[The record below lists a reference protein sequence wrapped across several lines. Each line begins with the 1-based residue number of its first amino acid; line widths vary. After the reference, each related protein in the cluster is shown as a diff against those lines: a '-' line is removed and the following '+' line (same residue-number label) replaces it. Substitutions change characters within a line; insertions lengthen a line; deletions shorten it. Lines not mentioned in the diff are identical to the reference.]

1 MDLYRAH
8 NAPLPLS
15 LTESIMETRKFGN
28 TDLEV
33 TRLAFGGA
41 RIGFEDVTDD
51 QVDALLNGLLD
62 NGVTFLDTAACYDD
76 SEELI
81 GKFVSHRREEYVLAS
96 KCGHVAGD
104 ATGEPWTADTI
115 NHSIDRSLRLLKTD
129 RIDLMQLHS
138 CSAEVLKKGEA
149 VEAVQRAQEAGKV
162 RYLSYSGDG
171 DNALHA
177 IGMGIFATLQTS
189 FNVVDQKARLA
200 VLPAAVEAGMGI
212 VAKRPIANGALG
224 KAASPY
230 SYADAYWDR
239 SRAMTV
245 PDGAPK
251 DGIELALRFTLSH
264 DAIDTAIVG
273 TTKLANAQANIAS
286 LANGPLDGEVITSL
300 HEQFDRLGAD
310 WNPQT

>member
-1 MDLYRAH
+1 
-8 NAPLPLS
+8 
-15 LTESIMETRKFGN
+15 METRKLGN

-81 GKFVSHRREEYVLAS
+81 GKFVSHRRDEYVLAS

-104 ATGEPWTADTI
+104 ATGEPWAADTI
-115 NHSIDRSLRLLKTD
+115 AHSIDRSLQRLKTD

-138 CSAEVLKKGEA
+138 CSAEVLQEGEA
-149 VEAVQRAQEAGKV
+149 VEAVVRAQEAGKV
-162 RYLSYSGDG
+162 RYVSYSGDG
-171 DNALHA
+171 ENALHA
-177 IGMGIFATLQTS
+177 IGMGVFATLQTS
-189 FNVVDQKARLA
+189 YNVVDQKARGS

-212 VAKRPIANGALG
+212 VAKRPIANGAFG

-230 SYADAYWDR
+230 SYADEYWDR
-239 SRAMTV
+239 SQEMAV
-245 PDGAPK
+245 PDGAPE
-251 DGIELALRFTLSH
+251 DRIELALRFTLSH

-273 TTKLANAQANIAS
+273 TTKLANAQSNIEA
-286 LANGPLDGEVITSL
+286 LAKGPLDVSVTTSL
-300 HEQFDRLGAD
+300 QDQFDRLGAD
-310 WNPQT
+310 WDSRT

>member
-1 MDLYRAH
+1 
-8 NAPLPLS
+8 
-15 LTESIMETRKFGN
+15 METRTLGN

-62 NGVTFLDTAACYDD
+62 NGVTLLDTAACYDD

-81 GKFVSHRREEYVLAS
+81 GKFVSHRRDEYVLAS

-104 ATGEPWTADTI
+104 ATSEPWSADTI
-115 NHSIDRSLRLLKTD
+115 NHSIDRSLERLKTD

-138 CSAEVLKKGEA
+138 CSAEVLQKGEA

-162 RYLSYSGDG
+162 RYISYSGDG

-177 IGMGIFATLQTS
+177 IEMGIFATLQTS
-189 FNVVDQKARLA
+189 YNVVDQKARLS

-212 VAKRPIANGALG
+212 IAKRPIANGAIG
-224 KAASPY
+224 KAESPY
-230 SYADAYWDR
+230 NYADAYWDR
-239 SRAMTV
+239 SRAITI
-245 PDGAPK
+245 PDGAPE

-286 LANGPLDGEVITSL
+286 LANGTLDADIITSFQD
-300 HEQFDRLGAD
+300 QFDELGAD

>member
-1 MDLYRAH
+1 
-8 NAPLPLS
+8 
-15 LTESIMETRKFGN
+15 METRTLGN

-41 RIGFEDVTDD
+41 RIGYEDVTDD
-51 QVDALLNGLLD
+51 QVDTLLNGLLD
-62 NGVTFLDTAACYDD
+62 SGINFLDTAACYDD

-81 GKFVSHRREEYVLAS
+81 GKYVSHRRDEYVLAS

-115 NHSIDRSLRLLKTD
+115 RHSIDRSLQRLKTD

-138 CSAEVLKKGEA
+138 CSKEVLETGEA
-149 VEAVQRAQEAGKV
+149 TEAVQRAQEAGKV
-162 RYLSYSGDG
+162 RYTCFSGDG
-171 DNALHA
+171 ENALYA
-177 IGMGIFATLQTS
+177 IESGVFATLQTS
-189 FNVVDQKARLA
+189 FNVVDQKGRDS

-212 VAKRPIANGALG
+212 IAKRPIANGAFG
-224 KAASPY
+224 WSESPY
-230 SYADAYWDR
+230 NYADAYWDR
-239 SRAMTV
+239 AKAMTV
-245 PDGAPK
+245 PEGAPE

-286 LANGPLDGEVITSL
+286 LGNGPLDANVITSL
-300 HEQFDRLGAD
+300 HNQFDNLGDD
-310 WNPQT
+310 WDQRT

>member
-1 MDLYRAH
+1 
-8 NAPLPLS
+8 
-15 LTESIMETRKFGN
+15 METRKFGN

-189 FNVVDQKARLA
+189 FNVVDQRRALSEAARILKPGGWMVCLWNHRQFDAPIQRDIEDIIKANIDGYDYGTRRQDQTDA
-200 VLPAAVEAGMGI
+200 IQSHGRFGP
-212 VAKRPIANGALG
+212 VAKFEYDVTHRISTAAWLDAWRSHATLQRQCGDKFGHVIAEIGAYLAG
-224 KAASPY
+224 LKAETITVPY
-230 SYADAYWDR
+230 T
-239 SRAMTV
+239 SRAWMAEV
-245 PDGAPK
+245 AP
-251 DGIELALRFTLSH
+251 A
-264 DAIDTAIVG
+264 
-273 TTKLANAQANIAS
+273 
-286 LANGPLDGEVITSL
+286 
-300 HEQFDRLGAD
+300 
-310 WNPQT
+310 